1 MGSSN
6 VLLHLKHHH
15 PAEHSSIV
23 KQLGRKKSK
32 TLAESEKPP
41 AGLVKV
47 VKTEPADTEDHP
59 QSPLNIKVEIE
70 ET

>member
-23 KQLGRKKSK
+23 KQLARKKSK
-32 TLAESEKPP
+32 NISESEKPGG
-41 AGLVKV
+41 GLVM
-47 VKTEPADTEDHP
+47 VKTEPVDTEE
-59 QSPLNIKVEIE
+59 SPVNIKVEIE

>member
-15 PAEHSSIV
+15 PSEHSSIV
-23 KQLGRKKSK
+23 KQLARKKTK
-32 TLAESEKPP
+32 NLPEPDKPI
-41 AGLVKV
+41 AGLMTV
-47 VKTEPADTEDHP
+47 VKTEPLDTEDHP
-59 QSPLNIKVEIE
+59 HSPVNIKVEIE

>member
-15 PAEHSSIV
+15 PAEHCSIV
-23 KQLGRKKSK
+23 KQLASRKKRNILEPERVL
-32 TLAESEKPP
+32 T
-41 AGLVKV
+41 V
-47 VKTEPADTEDHP
+47 VKTEPEDLP

>member
-15 PAEHSSIV
+15 PAEHCSIV
-23 KQLGRKKSK
+23 KQLARRKSRNIPEPEQPAAGR
-32 TLAESEKPP
+32 
-41 AGLVKV
+41 GLTV
-47 VKTEPADTEDHP
+47 VKTEPEDLP

>member
-23 KQLGRKKSK
+23 KQLARKKSK
-32 TLAESEKPP
+32 NISESEKP
-41 AGLVKV
+41 GGGMVTV
-47 VKTEPADTEDHP
+47 IKTEPVDTDDRP
-59 QSPLNIKVEIE
+59 QSPVNIKVEIE

>member
-15 PAEHSSIV
+15 PSEHSSVV
-23 KQLGRKKSK
+23 KQLARKKTK
-32 TLAESEKPP
+32 NLPEPDKPL
-41 AGLVKV
+41 AGLVTV
-47 VKTEPADTEDHP
+47 VKTEPIDTEDHHL
-59 QSPLNIKVEIE
+59 SLVNIKVEIE